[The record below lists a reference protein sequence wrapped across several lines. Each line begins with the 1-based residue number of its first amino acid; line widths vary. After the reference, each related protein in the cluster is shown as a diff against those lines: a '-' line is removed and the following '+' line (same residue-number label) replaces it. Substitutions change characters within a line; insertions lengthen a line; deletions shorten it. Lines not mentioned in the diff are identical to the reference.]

1 MAYITPA
8 SISLASLDPSY
19 VSASSTG
26 DSFVTSDRTFFH
38 VKNDSAS
45 SVTATVIDWHST
57 GPSNADSFNPNV
69 SVVIEPSG
77 ERFLG
82 PFGPAR
88 FGDDTSGNA
97 SVTYSSAASVTVAVF
112 SLSSVAT

>member
-8 SISLASLDPSY
+8 SISLANLNPSY
-19 VSASSTG
+19 TAASPTG
-26 DSFVTSDRTFFH
+26 DTFLTSDRTFFH
-38 VKNDSAS
+38 VKNGSAS

-57 GPSNADSFNPNV
+57 GPSNATSFNPNV
-69 SVVIEPSG
+69 SVVVPPYG
-77 ERFLG
+77 ERFVG
-82 PFGPAR
+82 PFGPSR
-88 FGDDTSGNA
+88 FGDDSTGNA